1 MKKFL
6 VIVESPA
13 KCKTINKF
21 LGKDYHLMA
30 SFGHVRDLP
39 GKTMGIDI
47 EKDFEPSYVT
57 MKDKTKV
64 LKEIKTA
71 AKNSELVYLATDP
84 DREGEAIAWH
94 IAQAT
99 NLPDD
104 KIKRIVFNE
113 ITETAIKQAIQ
124 SSRTID
130 INLVY
135 AQQAR
140 RVLDRLIGYTLS
152 PLLSRKI
159 QRGLSAGRVQS
170 VAVKII
176 CKREKEIQDF
186 VPVEYWVIETELKTE
201 KNEIFTAKLVGKDSI
216 KNKCDVSNETDA
228 TTVKS
233 HLESSSYAIDDI
245 VKKRIKRNPP
255 LPFITST
262 LQQEAS
268 RKLNWS
274 AKKTMMMA
282 QKLYEGVDINGEAV
296 GLITYMRT
304 DSTRLSD
311 SSKDAAR
318 DYIKST
324 YSEEYIGAKPKASK
338 KKSNVQDAHEAIRP
352 VSTQYPP
359 NKIKND
365 LTDDH
370 FKLYKLIWD
379 RFIASQMAP
388 AEYDRTQI
396 VICAT
401 SSEKYFLRATGSVL
415 FFDGFTRVYSE
426 STDDKP
432 DDKKDDN
439 QEKMLPQIQKED
451 PLNLEKVNSEQKF
464 TQPPPRYTEASLVK
478 ELEELGIGRP
488 STYAP
493 TLSTIQD
500 RGYVTKDQ
508 KKLLPSELGMAT
520 NDHLESFFEAILDLK
535 FTANMETQLDDIQDG
550 KHQWN
555 DVVSKYYKP
564 LNDMMSIATKDM
576 QKVSVGERNL
586 GNHPT
591 SGKPVSV
598 KIGRYGPMVQ
608 VGSAEDEE
616 KPIFAS
622 VTDEY
627 DIKTITLTQA
637 LSLLEFPKTLGTFEE
652 LDVIVNRGRYG
663 PYVKLDK
670 AFISIPESLSI
681 TSITLD
687 EAIQLIKDKRVE
699 DQKRVINT
707 FTDKKK
713 TIEVLNGRYG
723 PYIKYDKKNYKIP
736 KDKDAQT
743 LTKEDCLG
751 IISKPTKKSK

>member
-1 MKKFL
+1 MKKYL

-21 LGKDYHLMA
+21 LGKDYQLMA

-39 GKTMGIDI
+39 GKSMGIDI

-64 LKEIKTA
+64 LKEIKNA

-94 IAQAT
+94 IAEAT
-99 NLPDD
+99 KLPAD

-113 ITETAIKQAIQ
+113 ITESAIKQAIT
-124 SSRTID
+124 SSRNID

-152 PLLSRKI
+152 PLLSKKI

-186 VPVEYWVIETELKTE
+186 IPKEYWVIETDLKTV
-201 KNEIFTAKLVGKDSI
+201 KQEIFTAKLVAKDSI
-216 KNKCDVSNETDA
+216 KEKFEVSNEADA
-228 TTVKS
+228 KKVKD
-233 HLESSSYAIDDI
+233 HLESSTYSIDDI

-255 LPFITST
+255 IPFITST

-282 QKLYEGVDINGEAV
+282 QKLYEGMDINGEAV

-311 SSKDAAR
+311 SSKLAAR
-318 DYIKST
+318 DYIKNI
-324 YSEEYIGAKPKASK
+324 YSDKYVGSPIKTSK

-352 VSTQYPP
+352 VSTEYPP
-359 NKIKND
+359 EKIKNA
-365 LTDDH
+365 LTTDH

-379 RFIASQMAP
+379 RFIASQMKP

-396 VICAT
+396 VICA
-401 SSEKYFLRATGSVL
+401 SGKERYLLRATGSVL

-426 STDDKP
+426 GSDE
-432 DDKKDDN
+432 KKDDN
-439 QEKMLPQIQKED
+439 QDKMLPLLHKED
-451 PLNLEKVNSEQKF
+451 SLNLEKVDTEQKF

-508 KKLLPSELGMAT
+508 KKLIPSELGMTT
-520 NDHLESFFEAILDLK
+520 NDHLESFFNTILDLK
-535 FTANMETQLDDIQDG
+535 FTAKMETQLDDIQDG

-555 DVVSKYYKP
+555 EVVSKYYKP
-564 LNDMMSIATKDM
+564 LDDMMGIANKDM
-576 QKVSVGERNL
+576 EKVSLGERNL
-586 GNHPT
+586 GKDPKT
-591 SGKPVSV
+591 GKDVLV

-608 VGSAEDEE
+608 LGLADDDD
-616 KPIFAS
+616 KPVFAGIG
-622 VTDEY
+622 DDY
-627 DIKTITLTQA
+627 DIKTITFAQA
-637 LSLLEFPKTLGTFEE
+637 LSLLAYPKTIGTFENN
-652 LDVIVNRGRYG
+652 DVIVNRGKYG
-663 PYVKLDK
+663 PYVKFEK
-670 AFISIPESLSI
+670 SFISIPDTISIESI
-681 TSITLD
+681 TID
-687 EAIQLIKDKRVE
+687 EAITLIHDKRKQ
-699 DQKRVINT
+699 DAKRIINS
-707 FTDKKK
+707 FTKADPP
-713 TIEVLNGRYG
+713 IEVLNGRYG
-723 PYIKYDKKNYKIP
+723 PYIKCDKKNYKIP
-736 KDKDAQT
+736 KDKDAAK
-743 LTKEDCLG
+743 LTVNECID
-751 IISKPTKKSK
+751 IIKNQKKSKK

>member
-1 MKKFL
+1 MKKYL

-47 EKDFEPSYVT
+47 EKNFEPKYVT
-57 MKDKTKV
+57 MKDKSKV
-64 LKEIKTA
+64 LKDIKQA

-99 NLPDD
+99 KLPKD

-113 ITETAIKQAIQ
+113 ITEAAIKQAIT

-152 PLLSRKI
+152 PLLSKKI

-186 VPVEYWVIETELKTE
+186 VPREYWVIETDLKTA
-201 KNEIFTAKLVGKDSI
+201 KQDMFTAKLVAKDSI
-216 KNKCDVSNETDA
+216 KEKFEVSNENDA
-228 TTVKS
+228 KTVKD
-233 HLESSSYAIDDI
+233 HLESSTYTIDDV
-245 VKKRIKRNPP
+245 VKKRVKRNPP
-255 LPFITST
+255 VPFITST

-268 RKLNWS
+268 RKLNWT

-282 QKLYEGVDINGEAV
+282 QKLYEGLDINGESV

-304 DSTRLSD
+304 DSVRLSD
-311 SSKDAAR
+311 SSKKAAR
-318 DYIKST
+318 DYITTT
-324 YSEEYIGAKPKASK
+324 YSEKYVGGTLKPSK
-338 KKSNVQDAHEAIRP
+338 KKSNIQDAHEAIRP
-352 VSTQYPP
+352 VSTAFPP
-359 NKIKND
+359 EKIKND
-365 LTDDH
+365 LTTDH

-379 RFIASQMAP
+379 RFIASQMKA
-388 AEYDRTQI
+388 AEYDRTQV
-396 VICAT
+396 VICAKGKE
-401 SSEKYFLRATGSVL
+401 SYFLRVTGSVL

-426 STDDKP
+426 GSDEQ
-432 DDKKDDN
+432 KDDN
-439 QEKMLPQIQKED
+439 QEKTLPLLQKQD
-451 PLNLEKVNSEQKF
+451 PLTLEKVNSEQKF
-464 TQPPPRYTEASLVK
+464 TQPPPRYSEASLVK

-500 RGYVTKDQ
+500 RGYVTKEQ
-508 KKLLPSELGMAT
+508 KKLIPSELGMTT
-520 NDHLESFFEAILDLK
+520 NDHLESFFNTILDLK

-564 LNDMMSIATKDM
+564 LDDMMGIANKDM
-576 QKVSVGERNL
+576 EKVSLGERNL
-586 GNHPT
+586 GKDPK
-591 SGKPVSV
+591 SGKDVLV

-608 VGSAEDEE
+608 LGLAEDDE
-616 KPIFAS
+616 KPTFAS
-622 VTDEY
+622 IGDDY
-627 DIKTITLTQA
+627 DIKTITFAQA
-637 LSLLEFPKTLGTFEE
+637 LSLLAYPKIIGSFESN
-652 LDVIVNRGRYG
+652 DIIVNRGKYG
-663 PYVKLDK
+663 PYVKYEK
-670 AFISIPESLSI
+670 SFISIPDTLSI
-681 TSITLD
+681 ETISAD
-687 EAIQLIKDKRVE
+687 EAIVLIQEKRKE
-699 DQKRVINT
+699 DEKRVINS
-707 FTDKKK
+707 FTDVDPQ
-713 TIEVLNGRYG
+713 IDVLNGRYG
-723 PYIKYDKKNYKIP
+723 PYIKSDKKNYKIP
-736 KDKDAQT
+736 KTHDAHT
-743 LTKEDCLG
+743 LTVNDCID
-751 IISKPTKKSK
+751 IIKKKKK

>member
-1 MKKFL
+1 MKKYL

-21 LGKDYHLMA
+21 LGKDYQLMA

-39 GKTMGIDI
+39 GKSMGIDI
-47 EKDFEPSYVT
+47 EKNFEPSYVT
-57 MKDKTKV
+57 MKDKSKV
-64 LKEIKTA
+64 LKDIKQA
-71 AKNSELVYLATDP
+71 AQKSELVYLATDP

-99 NLPDD
+99 KLPDT

-113 ITETAIKQAIQ
+113 ITESAIKHAIT
-124 SSRTID
+124 SSRNID

-152 PLLSRKI
+152 PLLSKKI

-176 CKREKEIQDF
+176 CKREKEINDF
-186 VPVEYWVIETELKTE
+186 IPKEYWVIETDLNTPKKEL
-201 KNEIFTAKLVGKDSI
+201 FTAKLVAKQSL
-216 KNKCDVSNETDA
+216 KEKFEVSNETDA
-228 TTVKS
+228 NTVTD
-233 HLESSSYAIDDI
+233 HLESSQFSIDDI
-245 VKKRIKRNPP
+245 IKKRIKRNPP
-255 LPFITST
+255 VPFITST

-282 QKLYEGVDINGEAV
+282 QKLYEGVDIKGDSV

-304 DSTRLSD
+304 DSIRLSD
-311 SSKDAAR
+311 SSILAAK
-318 DYIKST
+318 DYIKAI
-324 YSEEYIGAKPKASK
+324 YSDAYLGIKAKSKK
-338 KKSNVQDAHEAIRP
+338 KKSNIQDAHEAIRP
-352 VSTQYPP
+352 VSIEYPP
-359 NKIKND
+359 DKIKSY
-365 LTDDH
+365 LSTDH

-379 RFIASQMAP
+379 RFIASQMKA

-396 VICAT
+396 VICAAGKET
-401 SSEKYFLRATGSVL
+401 YFLRATGSVL

-426 STDDKP
+426 GSDE
-432 DDKKDDN
+432 KKDDN
-439 QEKMLPQIQKED
+439 QEKTLPLLQKQD
-451 PLNLEKVNSEQKF
+451 ALTLDKVHSEQKF

-508 KKLLPSELGMAT
+508 KKLIPSELGMTT
-520 NDHLESFFEAILDLK
+520 NDHLESFFKTILDLK

-555 DVVSKYYKP
+555 DVVSDYYKP
-564 LNDMMSIATKDM
+564 LGDMMEVANKDM
-576 QKVSVGERNL
+576 QKISLGERNL
-586 GNHPT
+586 GKDPKT
-591 SGKPVSV
+591 QKDVLV

-608 VGSAEDEE
+608 LGLAEDDD
-616 KPIFAS
+616 KPLFAS
-622 VTDEY
+622 ISDEY
-627 DIKTITLTQA
+627 DIKTITLAQA
-637 LSLLEFPKTLGTFEE
+637 LSLLAYPKVIGTFENH
-652 LDVIVNRGRYG
+652 DIIINRGKYG

-670 AFISIPESLSI
+670 SFVSIPDTLSLETI
-681 TSITLD
+681 TQD
-687 EAIQLIKDKRVE
+687 DAIVLIQEKRKH
-699 DQKRVINT
+699 DQQRVIHS
-707 FTDKKK
+707 FTDVEPP
-713 TIEVLNGRYG
+713 IDVLNGRYG
-723 PYIKYDKKNYKIP
+723 PYIKCGKKNYKIP
-736 KDKDAQT
+736 KNQDPNQ
-743 LTKEDCLG
+743 LTVNDCIEL
-751 IISKPTKKSK
+751 IKKQKKKK